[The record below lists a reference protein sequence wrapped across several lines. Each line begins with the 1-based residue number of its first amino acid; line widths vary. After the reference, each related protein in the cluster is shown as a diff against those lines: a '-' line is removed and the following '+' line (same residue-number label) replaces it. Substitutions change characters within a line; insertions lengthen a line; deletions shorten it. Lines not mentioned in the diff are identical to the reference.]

1 MMYPIN
7 MSLTFHYDG
16 DDTTVNYTYYVQ
28 ESIQDIIEYL
38 YEEEYHM
45 PYFQTSWFLE
55 EGAREFVKNIETL
68 WNTNNLDPASLYS
81 GDGKFMSWLATKYE
95 EHAKIQFF
103 DEHSMQDYY
112 GKEKNEEE
120 LMSMFEDKED
130 II

>member
-1 MMYPIN
+1 MYPIN

-28 ESIQDIIEYL
+28 EILQDITEYL
-38 YEEEYHM
+38 FEEEYGM
-45 PYFQTSWFLE
+45 PYLYSSWFLE

-68 WNTNNLDPASLYS
+68 WTTNNLDAASLYTN
-81 GDGKFMSWLATKYE
+81 DGKFISWLTNKYE

-103 DEHSMQDYY
+103 DEHSMENYY
-112 GKEKNEEE
+112 GKEENEEE
-120 LMSMFEDKED
+120 LMSMFKDEED